1 MRVSENVPGIL
12 QEIVAAKR
20 VELARVE
27 QETPLLEL
35 QERVAGLQQ
44 SQSQSL
50 SKALRGPQRGVALI
64 AEVKMASPSAGRLVD
79 DAKRSGLPLLYAENG
94 ASAISVLTEQAHF
107 CGRLEHL
114 TEAKSSLQLALGDD
128 APPLLRK
135 DFLLEPYQVWE
146 SKAAGADAILLIAA
160 LLSVDELAYLLLL
173 ARDLGM
179 ECLIEAHDEREVAQA
194 LTAGAAI
201 IGINNR
207 DLRTLEVDLAT
218 TERLRPLVPA
228 DRIVVS
234 ESGIRTRMDIERL
247 AACGVDAVLIGE
259 ALVRAD
265 DPAAKMLEL
274 FG

>member
-1 MRVSENVPGIL
+1 MRVNENVPDIL
-12 QEIVAAKR
+12 QEIVAARR

-35 QERVAGLQQ
+35 QERVAGLRQ

-50 SKALRGPQRGVALI
+50 LKALRGPQRGLGLI
-64 AEVKMASPSAGRLVD
+64 AEVKMASPSAGRLLD
-79 DAKRSGLPLLYAENG
+79 DVKRACLPLLYAENG
-94 ASAISVLTEQAHF
+94 ASAVSVLTEQAHF

-114 TEAKSSLQLALGDD
+114 TEAKSSLQLAVGDD

-135 DFLLEPYQVWE
+135 DFLFEPYQVWE

-160 LLSVDELAYLLLL
+160 LMSAYELADLL
-173 ARDLGM
+173 ALAREVGV
-179 ECLIEAHDEREVAQA
+179 ECLVEVHDERELAQT
-194 LTAGAAI
+194 LSTGAAI

-207 DLRTLEVDLAT
+207 DLCTFEVDLAT
-218 TERLRPLVPA
+218 TERLCPLIPA

-234 ESGIRTRMDIERL
+234 ESGIRTRTDIERV

-259 ALVRAD
+259 ALVTAD
-265 DPAAKMLEL
+265 DPGAKILEL
-274 FG
+274 SG